1 MLGLLILP
9 FHYDR
14 TARMVRMA
22 PPLSRTT
29 GSNPPTPA
37 TEAFIRFDGCWQRES
52 KQPLTDAIH
61 AYEAQHGEPTGHGS
75 NWVAV
80 AIRLHE
86 RMLFIVSRHGWKDV
100 LRGHSPGDIAHRIR
114 NLTRGCMRR

>member
-1 MLGLLILP
+1 MALSLP
-9 FHYDR
+9 N
-14 TARMVRMA
+14 A
-22 PPLSRTT
+22 T
-29 GSNPPTPA
+29 GSNVPSFA
-37 TEAFIRFDGCWQRES
+37 SEAFIRFDGCWQRAS

-61 AYEAQHGEPTGHGS
+61 AYEAHYGEPTGHGS

-80 AIRLHE
+80 AIRLQD

-100 LRGHSPGDIAHRIR
+100 LRGDSPGEIAHRIR